1 MRASRLGLILL
12 VTVASCTS
20 ARPDIKVRAAGS
32 TAQVGGL
39 AEAKGQLA
47 LGSVGLALEG
57 FRTVLRDNPGNSEA
71 AVGIAHCYEQMGRFD
86 LSRKWF
92 ETALASVPED
102 KAVLNAFANSLQRQ
116 GKLSEAASVRS
127 EVADL
132 KAPEPGRVPSAVADA
147 GPVLPMGQAGQA
159 VTIALP
165 PPAPVEPAEPAAS
178 KPQLSGEVA
187 FGETGRGGP
196 RLERLSLGEVALI
209 TRPEPVWKGQLVD
222 RSTRSATF
230 RWVEIRPVARLL
242 NAARVE
248 GLAARTR
255 GKLVARGWTRIAI
268 GDAPAVRSETL
279 VLYPEYRRK
288 AALRLATQFGFTH
301 LQSFSGSEIVV
312 LLGRDAASPK
322 DPRAA

>member
-1 MRASRLGLILL
+1 MRTSRFGFMTLMA
-12 VTVASCTS
+12 VASCTS
-20 ARPDIKVRAAGS
+20 PQPDIKVRAAAS
-32 TAQVGGL
+32 LPSVEGL
-39 AEAKGQLA
+39 GEAKGQLA
-47 LGSVGLALEG
+47 LGNVGLALEG
-57 FRTVLRDNPGNSEA
+57 FRNVLRDNPGNIEA

-92 ETALASVPED
+92 ETALASAPENA
-102 KAVLNAFANSLQRQ
+102 AVLVDFADSLQGQ
-116 GKLSEAASVRS
+116 GKLSEAAAVRA
-127 EVADL
+127 EVA
-132 KAPEPGRVPSAVADA
+132 KIASANASEAPPVTAEAAPVVALGEA
-147 GPVLPMGQAGQA
+147 AQS

-165 PPAPVEPAEPAAS
+165 PPAPSEPTIAAPDRRPRAKIASSDSGPA
-178 KPQLSGEVA
+178 
-187 FGETGRGGP
+187 GP

-209 TRPEPVWKGQLVD
+209 TRPGPVWTGQLVD
-222 RSTRSATF
+222 SSSTSATF

-255 GKLVARGWTRIAI
+255 GKLVARGWKGIAI
-268 GDAPAVRSETL
+268 GDAPAVRSKTL

-288 AALRLATQFGFTH
+288 MALKLAAQFGFKH

-312 LLGRDAASPK
+312 LLGRDAASSK